1 MSLPAI
7 VAQSGGFVRDRA
19 GESSCVADNGFCPSW
34 IVDNIDRYWDPL
46 LEHVVLVVVSVSLGF
61 TIALALGLVAHR
73 QRWLVTPLTG
83 LTSAIYTI
91 PSPAMFLLLLP
102 LSGRGNL
109 TAVIALTAYTQVI
122 IFRNVVNGLA
132 GVPADIVDAATGT
145 GMTAGQRL
153 FRVEV
158 PLALPEILA
167 GLRIAAATTVGL
179 AALAFLAGAGGLGS
193 QLSTAS
199 LIIFKSNVVVA
210 GGLVT
215 LLAAL
220 LDLLV
225 LGLQRRLTPWERAVA
240 A

>member
-1 MSLPAI
+1 MSLT
-7 VAQSGGFVRDRA
+7 VVLAQSGGFVRDRS
-19 GESSCVADNGFCPSW
+19 GESNCVADNGFCPSW
-34 IVDNIDRYWDPL
+34 IVDNLDRYWDPL
-46 LEHVVLVVVSVSLGF
+46 LEHVVLVVVSVGLGF
-61 TIALALGLVAHR
+61 TIALALGLIAHR

-83 LTSAIYTI
+83 VTSAIYTI

-102 LSGRGNL
+102 VTGRGNL
-109 TAVIALTAYTQVI
+109 TAIIALTAYTQVI
-122 IFRNVVNGLA
+122 IFRNVVNGLQ

-145 GMTAGQRL
+145 GMTATQRL
-153 FRVEV
+153 FGVEV

-179 AALAFLAGAGGLGS
+179 AALAFFAGAGGLGT

-199 LIIFKSNVVVA
+199 LITFKSNVVVA

-215 LLAAL
+215 LLAAA

-225 LGLQRRLTPWERAVA
+225 LGVQRRLTPWERAVA

>member
-1 MSLPAI
+1 VSLPAI

>member
-1 MSLPAI
+1 VSLPVV
-7 VAQSGGFVRDRA
+7 VAQSGGFVRDRS
-19 GESSCVADNGFCPSW
+19 GDSSCVADNGFCPSW

-46 LEHVVLVVVSVSLGF
+46 LEHVVLVVVSVGLGF
-61 TIALALGLVAHR
+61 TIALALGLIAHR

-83 LTSAIYTI
+83 LTSAIYTV

-102 LSGRGNL
+102 VSGRGDL
-109 TAVIALTAYTQVI
+109 TAIIALTAYTQVI

>member
-1 MSLPAI
+1 VSLAAI
-7 VAQSGGFVRDRA
+7 VAQSGGFVRDRR
-19 GESSCVADNGFCPSW
+19 GESNCVADNGFCPGW
-34 IVDNIDRYWDPL
+34 IVDNIDRYWNPL
-46 LEHVVLVVVSVSLGF
+46 LEHVVLVVVSVGLGF

-102 LSGRGNL
+102 LSGRGDL
-109 TAVIALTAYTQVI
+109 TAIIALTAYTQVI

-179 AALAFLAGAGGLGS
+179 AALAFLAGAGGLGG
-193 QLSTAS
+193 QLSTSS
-199 LIIFKSNVVVA
+199 LITFKSNVVVA

>member
-1 MSLPAI
+1 MSLPA
-7 VAQSGGFVRDRA
+7 VLAQSGGFVRDRK

-34 IVDNIDRYWDPL
+34 IVDNLDRYWDPL
-46 LEHVVLVVVSVSLGF
+46 LEHIVLVVVSVSLGF
-61 TIALALGLVAHR
+61 TIAFALGLIAHR
-73 QRWLVTPLTG
+73 RRWLVTPLTG

-102 LSGRGNL
+102 ISGRGDL
-109 TAVIALTAYTQVI
+109 TAIIALTAYTQVI
-122 IFRNVVNGLA
+122 IFRNVVNGLQ
-132 GVPADIVDAATGT
+132 GVPKDIVDAATGT

-153 FRVEV
+153 FRIEV

-179 AALAFLAGAGGLGS
+179 AALAFLAGAGGLGN

-199 LIIFKSNVVVA
+199 LITFKSNVVVA
-210 GGLVT
+210 GALVT
-215 LLAAL
+215 LLAAA

-225 LGLQRRLTPWERAVA
+225 LALQRRLTPWERAVA